1 MPRGFVPGLQGEETT
16 LQDSLKERLRSDL
29 NAARLARDKVR
40 TLVLST
46 TLAEIRNREIETGGG
61 LDEDGVRAVLTRAI
75 KQRRDAAAQMEAGG
89 RADLAARE
97 RGQEE
102 VLRVYLPPE
111 LGADEVRAIV
121 RELIEGGARHIGA
134 VMAGL
139 MPRIRGRFDGRLAS
153 AIVREEL
160 G

>member
-1 MPRGFVPGLQGEETT
+1 MKE
-16 LQDSLKERLRSDL
+16 SLKERLRSDL
-29 NAARLARDKVR
+29 NEARRARDKVR

-46 TLAEIRNREIETGGG
+46 TLAELRNREIETGGP
-61 LDEDGVRAVLTRAI
+61 LDDDGVRGVVARAI
-75 KQRRDAAAQMEAGG
+75 KQRQDASAQMEQGG

-97 RGQEE
+97 REQEG
-102 VLRVYLPPE
+102 VLRGYLPPE
-111 LGADEVRAIV
+111 LGADEVRGIV
-121 RELIEGGARHIGA
+121 RELIDGGAGHIGA

-139 MPRIRGRFDGRLAS
+139 MPRIRGRFDGREAS

>member
-1 MPRGFVPGLQGEETT
+1 MK
-16 LQDSLKERLRSDL
+16 DSLKEQLRTDL
-29 NAARLARDKVR
+29 NDARRARDKVR

-46 TLAEIRNREIETGGG
+46 TLAELRNREIEAGGA
-61 LDEDGVRAVLTRAI
+61 LDDDGVRMVVARAI
-75 KQRRDAAAQMEAGG
+75 KQRQDAAAQMEKGG

-97 RGQEE
+97 REQEG
-102 VLRVYLPPE
+102 VLRDYLPPE

-121 RELIEGGARHIGA
+121 RELIDGGAGHIGA
-134 VMAGL
+134 VMGGL
-139 MPRIRGRFDGRLAS
+139 MPRIRGRFDGRAAS

>member
-1 MPRGFVPGLQGEETT
+1 MKE
-16 LQDSLKERLRSDL
+16 SLKERLRSDL
-29 NAARLARDKVR
+29 NEARRARDKVR

-46 TLAEIRNREIETGGG
+46 TLAELRNREIETGGA
-61 LDEDGVRAVLTRAI
+61 LDDDGVRQVVARAI
-75 KQRRDAAAQMEAGG
+75 KQRQDASVQMEQGG

-97 RGQEE
+97 REQEG
-102 VLRVYLPPE
+102 VLRGYLPPE
-111 LGADEVRAIV
+111 LGADEVRGIV
-121 RELIEGGARHIGA
+121 RELIDGGAGHIGA

-139 MPRIRGRFDGRLAS
+139 MPRIRGRFDGREAS

>member
-1 MPRGFVPGLQGEETT
+1 MKG
-16 LQDSLKERLRSDL
+16 SLKERLRTDL
-29 NAARLARDKVR
+29 NDARRARDKVR

-46 TLAEIRNREIETGGG
+46 TLAELRNREIEAGGA
-61 LDEDGVRAVLTRAI
+61 LDDDGVRMVVARAI
-75 KQRRDAAAQMEAGG
+75 KQRQDAAAQMEDGG

-97 RGQEE
+97 REQEG
-102 VLRVYLPPE
+102 VLRDYLPPE

-121 RELIEGGARHIGA
+121 RELIDGGAGHIGA
-134 VMAGL
+134 VMGGL
-139 MPRIRGRFDGRLAS
+139 MPRIRGRFDGRAAS